1 MKDNDRDQGTDELL
15 ELVRPG
21 LGHVDQDD
29 QGEPVNDRGTELR
42 RMIDETAPSPE
53 RKKALRELAIWD
65 RQTRFL
71 EALETTPGIV
81 HACEA
86 SGVSRRTVQ
95 DWRTAD
101 RLGFLARMDG
111 ARESFADRLLALS
124 WSLVQRLRPGQS
136 PVLLLSLLNHYVP
149 GFRPATAPEPMD
161 ARTTLAELRALSAS
175 TAPES
180 APTATDADRA
190 IAQAQA
196 LLSVRM
202 DRPPLGPVGPEP
214 IDQGDD
220 TGPAG
225 TGPNRPIPSSD
236 DEFRHRGAPG

>member
-1 MKDNDRDQGTDELL
+1 MTD
-15 ELVRPG
+15 
-21 LGHVDQDD
+21 
-29 QGEPVNDRGTELR
+29 
-42 RMIDETAPSPE
+42 
-53 RKKALRELAIWD
+53 LAVWD

-81 HACEA
+81 HAAEA
-86 SGVSRRTVQ
+86 AGVSKRTVN
-95 DWRTAD
+95 DWRQRDTM
-101 RLGFLARMDG
+101 GFLARMDG

-180 APTATDADRA
+180 ALSASTASEAELA
-190 IAQAQA
+190 VAQAQA
-196 LLSVRM
+196 LLRSRA
-202 DRPPLGPVGPEP
+202 LGPGGAGDPEGPKH
-214 IDQGDD
+214 QGDD
-220 TGPAG
+220 
-225 TGPNRPIPSSD
+225 
-236 DEFRHRGAPG
+236 

>member
-1 MKDNDRDQGTDELL
+1 MKDNDRDRNTDDQLL
-15 ELVRPG
+15 DLVRPG

-29 QGEPVNDRGTELR
+29 QGDQVDDRGSELR
-42 RMIDETAPSPE
+42 RMIANTAPSPE
-53 RKKALRELAIWD
+53 RKKAYRELAIWD

-71 EALETTPGIV
+71 EALECTPGIT

-111 ARESFADRLLALS
+111 AREAFADRLLALS
-124 WSLVQRLRPGQS
+124 WSLVQRLKPGQS
-136 PVLLLSLLNHYVP
+136 PVLLLSLMNFFIP

-175 TAPES
+175 TAPVS
-180 APTATDADRA
+180 ASTVTDADRA

-196 LLSVRM
+196 LLR
-202 DRPPLGPVGPEP
+202 DRGDRGPLGPVGPEV
-214 IDQGDD
+214 IDQVDG
-220 TGPAG
+220 
-225 TGPNRPIPSSD
+225 
-236 DEFRHRGAPG
+236 

>member
-1 MKDNDRDQGTDELL
+1 MDPQDNELL
-15 ELVRPG
+15 DLVRPG
-21 LGHVDQDD
+21 LGHVDQGEDLDPVDD
-29 QGEPVNDRGTELR
+29 QGSELR
-42 RMIDETAPSPE
+42 RMIDKTAPSPE
-53 RKKALRELAIWD
+53 RKRALRDLATWD

-81 HACEA
+81 HAAEA
-86 SGVSRRTVQ
+86 SGVSKRTVN
-95 DWRTAD
+95 DWRQRDT
-101 RLGFLARMDG
+101 LGFLVRMDG

-180 APTATDADRA
+180 ASSASTATDAELA
-190 IAQAQA
+190 VAQAQE
-196 LLSVRM
+196 LLRSRA
-202 DRPPLGPVGPEP
+202 LGPGGPGHPEGP
-214 IDQGDD
+214 NHQGD
-220 TGPAG
+220 
-225 TGPNRPIPSSD
+225 
-236 DEFRHRGAPG
+236 E

>member
-1 MKDNDRDQGTDELL
+1 MDQRDSEYF

-21 LGHVDQDD
+21 LGHNDQGDD
-29 QGEPVNDRGTELR
+29 QGEQLTDKGTELR
-42 RMIDETAPSPE
+42 ALIDTTAPSPE

-65 RQTRFL
+65 RQQRFL

-86 SGVSRRTVQ
+86 SGVSRRTVN
-95 DWRTAD
+95 DWRAAD

-124 WSLVQRLRPGQS
+124 WALVQRLKPGQS

-175 TAPES
+175 TASEPALPASSAIDPVKEVES
-180 APTATDADRA
+180 WLRSDRG
-190 IAQAQA
+190 
-196 LLSVRM
+196 
-202 DRPPLGPVGPEP
+202 RPGGGPPGPEVGSLP
-214 IDQGDD
+214 
-220 TGPAG
+220 G
-225 TGPNRPIPSSD
+225 TDSD
-236 DEFRHRGAPG
+236 DQAGQGGVA

>member
-1 MKDNDRDQGTDELL
+1 MDQQDNELF

-21 LGHVDQDD
+21 LGHNDQDGD
-29 QGEPVNDRGTELR
+29 QGDQGDDKGTELR
-42 RMIDETAPSPE
+42 AFIASTAPSPE

-65 RQTRFL
+65 RQQRFL

-86 SGVSRRTVQ
+86 SGVSRRTVN
-95 DWRTAD
+95 DWRSAD

-136 PVLLLSLLNHYVP
+136 PVLLLSMLNFYVA
-149 GFRPATAPEPMD
+149 GFRPASAPEPMD

-180 APTATDADRA
+180 ASSASSAVDPVAEVESWLRSNQPAA
-190 IAQAQA
+190 PG
-196 LLSVRM
+196 
-202 DRPPLGPVGPEP
+202 RPGGPEL
-214 IDQGDD
+214 DRES
-220 TGPAG
+220 G
-225 TGPNRPIPSSD
+225 TDS
-236 DEFRHRGAPG
+236 EV

>member
-1 MKDNDRDQGTDELL
+1 MEEKERDRGTDDQLL
-15 ELVRPG
+15 DLVRPG

-29 QGEPVNDRGTELR
+29 QGEPVNDQGSELR
-42 RMIDETAPSPE
+42 RMIASTAPSPE
-53 RKKALRELAIWD
+53 RKRALRDLATWD
-65 RQTRFL
+65 RQQRFL

-101 RLGFLARMDG
+101 RFGFLARMDG

-180 APTATDADRA
+180 ALSASTASDAELA
-190 IAQAQA
+190 VAQAQA
-196 LLSVRM
+196 LLR
-202 DRPPLGPVGPEP
+202 DRALGPGGASDPEGPNH
-214 IDQGDD
+214 QGD
-220 TGPAG
+220 G
-225 TGPNRPIPSSD
+225 
-236 DEFRHRGAPG
+236 

>member
-1 MKDNDRDQGTDELL
+1 MDQRDSEYF

-21 LGHVDQDD
+21 LGHNDQGDD
-29 QGEPVNDRGTELR
+29 QGEQLTDKGTELR
-42 RMIDETAPSPE
+42 AFIDTTAPSPE

-65 RQTRFL
+65 RQQRFL

-86 SGVSRRTVQ
+86 SGVSRRTVN
-95 DWRTAD
+95 DWRAAD

-124 WSLVQRLRPGQS
+124 WALVQRLKPGQS

-161 ARTTLAELRALSAS
+161 ARTTLADLRALSAS
-175 TAPES
+175 TAS
-180 APTATDADRA
+180 APALPASTALDPVAEVESWLRSDRG
-190 IAQAQA
+190 
-196 LLSVRM
+196 
-202 DRPPLGPVGPEP
+202 RPGGGPPGPGESSLP
-214 IDQGDD
+214 
-220 TGPAG
+220 G
-225 TGPNRPIPSSD
+225 TISD
-236 DEFRHRGAPG
+236 DQAGQGGVA

>member
-1 MKDNDRDQGTDELL
+1 MKDNDRDRNTDDQLL
-15 ELVRPG
+15 DLVRPG
-21 LGHVDQDD
+21 LGHGDQDD
-29 QGEPVNDRGTELR
+29 QGDQVDDRGSELR
-42 RMIDETAPSPE
+42 RMIASTAASPE
-53 RKKALRELAIWD
+53 RKRAMTDLAVWD

-81 HACEA
+81 HAAEA
-86 SGVSRRTVQ
+86 AGVSKRTVN
-95 DWRTAD
+95 DWRQRDTM
-101 RLGFLARMDG
+101 GFLARMDG

-180 APTATDADRA
+180 ALSASTVTEAEAVV
-190 IAQAQA
+190 AQAQE
-196 LLSVRM
+196 LLRSRA
-202 DRPPLGPVGPEP
+202 LGPGGPSGP
-214 IDQGDD
+214 DGPKHQGDD
-220 TGPAG
+220 
-225 TGPNRPIPSSD
+225 
-236 DEFRHRGAPG
+236 

>member
-1 MKDNDRDQGTDELL
+1 MKDNDRDRNTDDQLL
-15 ELVRPG
+15 DLVRPG

-29 QGEPVNDRGTELR
+29 QGDQVDDRGSELR
-42 RMIDETAPSPE
+42 RMIANTAPSPE
-53 RKKALRELAIWD
+53 RKKAYRELAIWD

-71 EALETTPGIV
+71 EALECTPGIT

-111 ARESFADRLLALS
+111 AREAFADRLLALS
-124 WSLVQRLRPGQS
+124 WSLVQRLKPGQS
-136 PVLLLSLLNHYVP
+136 PVLLLSLMNFFIP

-180 APTATDADRA
+180 ALPASTAVDPVAEVEAWLRSSADRPGG
-190 IAQAQA
+190 
-196 LLSVRM
+196 
-202 DRPPLGPVGPEP
+202 RPPGAGPS
-214 IDQGDD
+214 
-220 TGPAG
+220 TGPG
-225 TGPNRPIPSSD
+225 TNPDDIEGP
-236 DEFRHRGAPG
+236 GGTT

>member
-1 MKDNDRDQGTDELL
+1 MKDNDRDRNTDDQLL
-15 ELVRPG
+15 DLVRPG

-29 QGEPVNDRGTELR
+29 QGDQVDDRGSELR
-42 RMIDETAPSPE
+42 RMIANTAPSPE
-53 RKKALRELAIWD
+53 RKKAYRELAIWD

-71 EALETTPGIV
+71 EALECTPGIT

-111 ARESFADRLLALS
+111 AREAFADRLLALS
-124 WSLVQRLRPGQS
+124 WSLVQRLKPGQS
-136 PVLLLSLLNHYVP
+136 PVLLLSLMNFFIP

-180 APTATDADRA
+180 ALSASTASEAELA
-190 IAQAQA
+190 VAQAQA
-196 LLSVRM
+196 LLLVR
-202 DRPPLGPVGPEP
+202 GVGPGSTGRPEGP
-214 IDQGDD
+214 NHQGD
-220 TGPAG
+220 G
-225 TGPNRPIPSSD
+225 
-236 DEFRHRGAPG
+236 

>member
-1 MKDNDRDQGTDELL
+1 MTD
-15 ELVRPG
+15 
-21 LGHVDQDD
+21 
-29 QGEPVNDRGTELR
+29 
-42 RMIDETAPSPE
+42 
-53 RKKALRELAIWD
+53 LAVWD

-81 HACEA
+81 HAAEA
-86 SGVSRRTVQ
+86 AGVSKRTVN
-95 DWRTAD
+95 DWRQRDTM
-101 RLGFLARMDG
+101 GFLARMDG

-180 APTATDADRA
+180 AWSAATVTEAEA
-190 IAQAQA
+190 VVAQAQE
-196 LLSVRM
+196 LLRSRA
-202 DRPPLGPVGPEP
+202 LGPGGPSGP
-214 IDQGDD
+214 DGPKHQGDD
-220 TGPAG
+220 
-225 TGPNRPIPSSD
+225 
-236 DEFRHRGAPG
+236 

>member
-1 MKDNDRDQGTDELL
+1 MDPQDNELL
-15 ELVRPG
+15 DLVRPG
-21 LGHVDQDD
+21 LGHVDQ
-29 QGEPVNDRGTELR
+29 GEDLDHVDDRGSELR
-42 RMIDETAPSPE
+42 RMIATTAPSPE

-65 RQTRFL
+65 RQQRFL
-71 EALETTPGIV
+71 EALETTPGVV

-180 APTATDADRA
+180 ASTASEAELA
-190 IAQAQA
+190 VAQAQA
-196 LLSVRM
+196 LLLVR
-202 DRPPLGPVGPEP
+202 GVGPGSTGRPEGP
-214 IDQGDD
+214 NHQGD
-220 TGPAG
+220 G
-225 TGPNRPIPSSD
+225 
-236 DEFRHRGAPG
+236 

>member
-1 MKDNDRDQGTDELL
+1 MKDNDRDRNTDDQLL
-15 ELVRPG
+15 DLVRPG

-29 QGEPVNDRGTELR
+29 QGVQVDDRGSELR
-42 RMIDETAPSPE
+42 RMFASTAASPE
-53 RKKALRELAIWD
+53 RKRAMTDLAVWD

-81 HACEA
+81 HAAEA
-86 SGVSRRTVQ
+86 AGVSKRTVN
-95 DWRTAD
+95 DWRQRDTM
-101 RLGFLARMDG
+101 GFLARMDG
-111 ARESFADRLLALS
+111 AREAFADRLLALS

-180 APTATDADRA
+180 ALSASTVTEAEAVV
-190 IAQAQA
+190 AQAQE
-196 LLSVRM
+196 LLRSRA
-202 DRPPLGPVGPEP
+202 LGPGGPSGP
-214 IDQGDD
+214 DGPKHQGDD
-220 TGPAG
+220 
-225 TGPNRPIPSSD
+225 
-236 DEFRHRGAPG
+236 

>member
-1 MKDNDRDQGTDELL
+1 MKDNDRDRNTDDQLL
-15 ELVRPG
+15 ALVRPG

-29 QGEPVNDRGTELR
+29 QGDQVDDRGSELR
-42 RMIDETAPSPE
+42 RMIANTAPSPE
-53 RKKALRELAIWD
+53 RKKAYRELAIWD

-71 EALETTPGIV
+71 EALECTPGIT

-111 ARESFADRLLALS
+111 AREAFADRLLALS
-124 WSLVQRLRPGQS
+124 WSLVQRLKPGQS
-136 PVLLLSLLNHYVP
+136 PVLLLSLMNFFIP

-180 APTATDADRA
+180 ALPASTAVDPVAEVEAWLRSSADRPGG
-190 IAQAQA
+190 
-196 LLSVRM
+196 
-202 DRPPLGPVGPEP
+202 RPPGAGPS
-214 IDQGDD
+214 
-220 TGPAG
+220 TGPG
-225 TGPNRPIPSSD
+225 TNPDDIEGP
-236 DEFRHRGAPG
+236 GGTT

>member
-1 MKDNDRDQGTDELL
+1 MKDNDRDRNTDELL

-21 LGHVDQDD
+21 LGHVDQ
-29 QGEPVNDRGTELR
+29 GEDLEHVDDRGSELR
-42 RMIDETAPSPE
+42 RMIANTAPSPE
-53 RKKALRELAIWD
+53 RKKAYRELAIWD

-71 EALETTPGIV
+71 EALECTPGIT

-111 ARESFADRLLALS
+111 AREAFADRLLALS
-124 WSLVQRLRPGQS
+124 WSLVQRLKPGQS
-136 PVLLLSLLNHYVP
+136 PVLLLSLMNFFIP

-180 APTATDADRA
+180 ALPASTAVDPVAEVEAWLRSSADRPGG
-190 IAQAQA
+190 
-196 LLSVRM
+196 
-202 DRPPLGPVGPEP
+202 RPPGAGPS
-214 IDQGDD
+214 
-220 TGPAG
+220 TGPG
-225 TGPNRPIPSSD
+225 TNPDDIEGP
-236 DEFRHRGAPG
+236 GGTT

>member
-1 MKDNDRDQGTDELL
+1 MDPQDNELL
-15 ELVRPG
+15 DLVRPG
-21 LGHVDQDD
+21 LGHVDQDNVD
-29 QGEPVNDRGTELR
+29 QVDDRGSELR
-42 RMIDETAPSPE
+42 RMIATTAPSPE

-65 RQTRFL
+65 RQQRFL
-71 EALETTPGIV
+71 EALETTPGVV

-175 TAPES
+175 TAPVS
-180 APTATDADRA
+180 ASTVTDADRA
-190 IAQAQA
+190 IAQAQE
-196 LLSVRM
+196 LLSVRR
-202 DRPPLGPVGPEP
+202 DPGPLGPVGPEP

-220 TGPAG
+220 
-225 TGPNRPIPSSD
+225 
-236 DEFRHRGAPG
+236 

>member
-1 MKDNDRDQGTDELL
+1 MDPHDNELL
-15 ELVRPG
+15 DLVRPG
-21 LGHVDQDD
+21 LGHVDQDNVD
-29 QGEPVNDRGTELR
+29 QVDDRGSELR
-42 RMIDETAPSPE
+42 RMIATTAPSPE

-65 RQTRFL
+65 RQQRFL
-71 EALETTPGIV
+71 EALETTPGVV

-175 TAPES
+175 TAPVS
-180 APTATDADRA
+180 ASTVTDADRA
-190 IAQAQA
+190 IAQAQE
-196 LLSVRM
+196 LLSVRR
-202 DRPPLGPVGPEP
+202 DRGPLGPVGPEP
-214 IDQGDD
+214 IDQGD
-220 TGPAG
+220 
-225 TGPNRPIPSSD
+225 
-236 DEFRHRGAPG
+236 E

>member
-1 MKDNDRDQGTDELL
+1 MDPHDNELL
-15 ELVRPG
+15 DLVRPG
-21 LGHVDQDD
+21 LGHVDQDNVD
-29 QGEPVNDRGTELR
+29 QVDDRGSELR
-42 RMIDETAPSPE
+42 RMIASTAPSPE
-53 RKKALRELAIWD
+53 RKRALRDLATWD

-71 EALETTPGIV
+71 EALETTPGVV
-81 HACEA
+81 HAAEA
-86 SGVSRRTVQ
+86 AGVSKRTVN
-95 DWRTAD
+95 DWRQRDT
-101 RLGFLARMDG
+101 LGFLARMDG

-180 APTATDADRA
+180 ASTVTDADRA
-190 IAQAQA
+190 IAQAQE
-196 LLSVRM
+196 LLSVRR
-202 DRPPLGPVGPEP
+202 DPGPLGPVGPEP

-225 TGPNRPIPSSD
+225 TGPNAPIPSSD
-236 DEFRHRGAPG
+236 DGFRRPGGPG